1 VRDVYRRS
9 TDVLKVLQQVCNSLA
24 LAVGEDW
31 LIQAITGFA

>member
-1 VRDVYRRS
+1 MCKWC
-9 TDVLKVLQQVCNSLA
+9 TDVLKILKQVGDSLT